1 MTIIGL
7 RIVLLP
13 SLIVFL
19 STMSA
24 LSTSLSTSLLAL
36 EQVGDPPKYLT
47 EKFRADWRMK
57 PLKGVLDELGHFLE
71 KPLVRSA
78 SINALGE
85 DRLVTLVADKKITMR
100 ETLELLE
107 RSQDLHFTAETLR
120 LRVETWEDFRDRK
133 RHPVNL
139 NLRDYAVF
147 GNVPDFPA
155 PRFGYVA
162 NSGAGGGGSS
172 DGTFELFRA
181 DAANFQA
188 SGRDPDASAVVDW
201 LQKISSNGG
210 LELRGHGNVFILAT
224 DEEEAAMRK
233 ALLDLHARATQGS
246 GWRVTFGTL
255 PANETFT
262 AGIVPT
268 ADAAKLAAR
277 LQNRDAVT
285 LQAINGQRVNAASRR
300 QQAYLG
306 DIDVVNAKY
315 DPAISVLNTGHGA
328 DLRPTMGMNF
338 TLLSFQLAWVEPV
351 KTTAVDVLH
360 PEHVDAGSTTSTTT
374 NEKEKDKDA
383 AKTVSVTHESGTTHG
398 GEQIKISKPTVW
410 SWQPRGECYLA
421 KGSALIFAAEHTAGR
436 ALIIVQETP

>member
-1 MTIIGL
+1 MNIIGL
-7 RIVLLP
+7 RFALLP
-13 SLIVFL
+13 CL
-19 STMSA
+19 SACLATVS
-24 LSTSLSTSLLAL
+24 SLSTSLLAL
-36 EQVGDPPKYLT
+36 DQVGEPPKYLT

-85 DRLVTLVADKKITMR
+85 DRLVALVADKKITLR

-107 RSQDLHFTAETLR
+107 SSQDLHFTAETLR

-139 NLRDYAVF
+139 SLRDYAVF
-147 GNVPDFPA
+147 SRVPDFPA
-155 PRFGYVA
+155 PSFGYVGRD
-162 NSGAGGGGSS
+162 SSGGGGGGAFS
-172 DGTFELFRA
+172 LFKM
-181 DAANFQA
+181 DAADSHA
-188 SGRDPDASAVVDW
+188 SGRDPDGSEVVNW

-233 ALLDLHARATQGS
+233 ALLDVHARMTQGS

-262 AGIVPT
+262 SGIVPT
-268 ADAAKLAAR
+268 ADAAQLAAR
-277 LQNRDAVT
+277 LHNRDAVT
-285 LQAINGQRVNAASRR
+285 LQAINGQRVNAATRR
-300 QQAYLG
+300 QQAHL
-306 DIDVVNAKY
+306 DDLDVVSAKF
-315 DPAISVLNTGHGA
+315 DPVISVLNTGHSA

-338 TLLSFQLAWVEPV
+338 TLLSFHLAWVDPLE
-351 KTTAVDVLH
+351 TATVDVLH
-360 PEHVDAGSTTSTTT
+360 PGYVDAGSTASTTT

-383 AKTVSVTHESGTTHG
+383 VKTVSVTHESGTTHG

-421 KGSALIFAAEHTAGR
+421 KGSALIFAAEHAAGR
-436 ALIIVQETP
+436 ALIIVQEIP